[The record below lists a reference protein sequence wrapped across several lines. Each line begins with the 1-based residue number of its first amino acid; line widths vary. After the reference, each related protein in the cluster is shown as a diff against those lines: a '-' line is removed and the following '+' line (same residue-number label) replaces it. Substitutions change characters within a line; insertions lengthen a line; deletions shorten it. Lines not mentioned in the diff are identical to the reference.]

1 MHHLDIRRSEMNVSF
16 AERIIFAIYFSF
28 LGLFGLI
35 ANTGI
40 LVVLLKSKDYRKRPS
55 TYYLYSILISSILA
69 CITEMPYYLLSVTA
83 RLPPPEG
90 NIYETECRA
99 TLFFT
104 YSISTIKIY
113 VLAGMSLDRFIAVL
127 YPYFYDAHMTKL
139 KVRMINISLWIAAIA
154 LMLHLSATDGIGR
167 YLGNFGVSCGVYWQL
182 VSKAYTMCAMLVG
195 FVLPAI
201 IMVITNIKV
210 FIVARKQKSLITN
223 ERVRHQ
229 PNETETSPDNLSSN
243 ITTFYTR
250 EPGTTV
256 IQNDELPHRKKHPII
271 FCGQGKWNVCTSRG
285 SETSTCK
292 LKKEYGA
299 LGNPKGS
306 LTNGLSLKNLD
317 ANDLNTVE
325 HIEIKSEFSAGRLTD
340 TGDKKCTVPITSP
353 NEQSLINK
361 CIENDTKTKIS
372 EDNKTAADSRNKK
385 VIRTKVRHRSDI
397 EWSIVGS
404 TLLLVA
410 AFFITWSPFVISRV
424 IETFVKILGPKLVLY
439 TTSSTLLDIFINPL
453 IIIGTRKT
461 FRKKFFQ
468 IFSCKT

>member
-1 MHHLDIRRSEMNVSF
+1 MNASL

-28 LGLFGLI
+28 LGSFGLI

-90 NIYETECRA
+90 NIYEKECRA

-182 VSKAYTMCAMLVG
+182 LSKAYTMCAMLVG

-201 IMVITNIKV
+201 IMVITNVKV

-229 PNETETSPDNLSSN
+229 PNDTETSPDNLCSN

-250 EPGTTV
+250 EPETIV

-271 FCGQGKWNVCTSRG
+271 FGGRSKWNFCTSRG

-292 LKKEYGA
+292 VTKEYEA
-299 LGNPKGS
+299 VGNPKGS
-306 LTNGLSLKNLD
+306 LTDGLSLKNLD

-325 HIEIKSEFSAGRLTD
+325 RVEMKSEFNASRITY
-340 TGDKKCTVPITSP
+340 TGNEKCTVPITCP
-353 NEQSLINK
+353 NEQSLNK
-361 CIENDTKTKIS
+361 CIENDTKTKVS
-372 EDNKTAADSRNKK
+372 ADNKTAADSRNKK
-385 VIRTKVRHRSDI
+385 VIRTKVRHGNDI

-424 IETFVKILGPKLVLY
+424 IESFVKILGPKLVLY
-439 TTSSTLLDIFINPL
+439 TTSLTLLDIFINPL